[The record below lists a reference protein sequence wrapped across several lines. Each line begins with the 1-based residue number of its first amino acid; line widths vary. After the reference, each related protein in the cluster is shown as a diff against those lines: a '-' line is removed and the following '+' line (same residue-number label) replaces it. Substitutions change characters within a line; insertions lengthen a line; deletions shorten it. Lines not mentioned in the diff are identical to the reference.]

1 MDNLRGIALMVLA
14 MAGFTLT
21 DMFIK
26 RAAADLPVGQ
36 IMAMLGGGGGALF
49 ALLTLARGHA
59 VLARDFFAAPVMLR
73 NGCEMVGA
81 VAMLTA
87 LSLVDLTTVSAIL
100 QATPLAV
107 TIGAVLFLGER
118 VGWRRWIATLVGF
131 LGVLIIMRPGLA
143 GFTPDTLWALGAM
156 VVLGMRDLVTRVV
169 PHTIPTLR
177 VSTYGLAMLLPAG
190 LILMALG
197 DGVRPMSAANW
208 GQMGGAVVI
217 SVLGYYAITAAM
229 RIGEISVISP
239 FRYSRIVFALVVG
252 AVVFGERP
260 DFWTLAGAALT
271 IAAGLYIFLRERHA
285 ALPLRTATR

>member
-118 VGWRRWIATLVGF
+118 VGRRRWIATLVGF

-169 PHTIPTLR
+169 PHTSPTLR

-271 IAAGLYIFLRERHA
+271 IAAGLYIFLRERDA
-285 ALPLRTATR
+285 ALPLRRATR